1 MIAYNPK
8 DWLKL
13 IFIFHKSD
21 TFRMLLPAL
30 LIAAA
35 YSTLLTYLSI
45 EVHYLE
51 FKSTTVI
58 HSLLGFVISM
68 LLVFRTN
75 TAYDRWWEGRK
86 LWGEL
91 VNSSRNFALK
101 INTMIPSEAK
111 NEKDNLN
118 ILIGNFPFVLKEH
131 LRGRFK
137 AVEFE
142 TNKTITTED
151 LNKVNHKPNALIWA
165 IEKEV
170 MQAYKNKNITNEQ
183 LLLLNDELKTMAN
196 VCGACERIKNTPI
209 PYSYSMFLKKFI
221 FASTAAVYG
230 DPEDFP
236 VTEKSKEAPVNVY
249 GQTKLEIDKYL
260 AKNAASLEIS
270 TISFRF
276 FNVGGALKTSYGKW
290 LRIKHEGATHLI
302 PSILHSSEDNPLL
315 INGNDWPT
323 ADGTPVR
330 DFVHV
335 TDLVN
340 ALVKSLTHSK
350 KPGNIIINIGTATGS
365 TVLEV
370 VAAAE
375 SALGRKINYKF
386 TARRAGDSFALVTSN
401 QAARDILDWV
411 PVKSLSNILEDANA
425 ELIANI

>member
-1 MIAYNPK
+1 VKVLVTGGAGYIGSVLVDRLISEGHQVNVIDDLSNGFAENVHEDANFIEGSILDKNALDKALNDVEAVFHLAAKIRVEEGERKPDLYRSINVEGT
-8 DWLKL
+8 LKL
-13 IFIFHKSD
+13 
-21 TFRMLLPAL
+21 
-30 LIAAA
+30 
-35 YSTLLTYLSI
+35 
-45 EVHYLE
+45 
-51 FKSTTVI
+51 
-58 HSLLGFVISM
+58 
-68 LLVFRTN
+68 
-75 TAYDRWWEGRK
+75 
-86 LWGEL
+86 
-91 VNSSRNFALK
+91 LK
-101 INTMIPSEAK
+101 MC
-111 NEKDNLN
+111 NE
-118 ILIGNFPFVLKEH
+118 
-131 LRGRFK
+131 RG
-137 AVEFE
+137 
-142 TNKTITTED
+142 I
-151 LNKVNHKPNALIWA
+151 
-165 IEKEV
+165 
-170 MQAYKNKNITNEQ
+170 
-183 LLLLNDELKTMAN
+183 
-196 VCGACERIKNTPI
+196 
-209 PYSYSMFLKKFI
+209 KKFI

-249 GQTKLEIDKYL
+249 GQTKLEIDEYL